1 MRRSRRSLT
10 SNAEAEVGGYQLGDT
25 CTVKCG
31 GGNAVGN
38 SSGTDQKQSFTIQC
52 VPAENKEEPNNR
64 WVVEGTST
72 LYKEEDI
79 ELDCPS
85 KEIL

>member
-1 MRRSRRSLT
+1 M
-10 SNAEAEVGGYQLGDT
+10 GGYQLGDT
-25 CTVKCG
+25 CTVKCRDG
-31 GGNAVGN
+31 ITVGN
-38 SSGTDQKQSFTIQC
+38 SSSTNPKESFTIQC

-64 WVVEGTST
+64 WVVEGTSA

-85 KEIL
+85 KEILYGYPLKSSTYFL